1 MFTSYL
7 IIALSVL
14 STLVLGRPAPVSLLG
29 GEANHLSA
37 PPEPGTLRGRHYTLL
52 GHRAPSHDLYP
63 DSALPA
69 TDTGAIPAAPRSRP
83 FPKYVA
89 DRSDDAWRHV
99 HVRRAVDDTTS
110 QLGAEP
116 NYVSHVGPFA
126 YNAAPS
132 PPLEPVAAVGPA
144 PESTDVPLLVATPAS
159 TPAIV
164 AAASPKTSPDAA
176 KTVKAKAKPHGG
188 SGKKAVMG
196 ASY

>member
-63 DSALPA
+63 DSALSA
-69 TDTGAIPAAPRSRP
+69 TDTGAVPAAPRSRP

-99 HVRRAVDDTTS
+99 HVRRAADDATS

-126 YNAAPS
+126 YNAAPP
-132 PPLEPVAAVGPA
+132 PPLLSSPNPTAPAEYAASVPVSSAAAVPS
-144 PESTDVPLLVATPAS
+144 STTVGHGTK
-159 TPAIV
+159 
-164 AAASPKTSPDAA
+164 KT
-176 KTVKAKAKPHGG
+176 KVKAHAGTSADGKAL
-188 SGKKAVMG
+188 A
-196 ASY
+196 